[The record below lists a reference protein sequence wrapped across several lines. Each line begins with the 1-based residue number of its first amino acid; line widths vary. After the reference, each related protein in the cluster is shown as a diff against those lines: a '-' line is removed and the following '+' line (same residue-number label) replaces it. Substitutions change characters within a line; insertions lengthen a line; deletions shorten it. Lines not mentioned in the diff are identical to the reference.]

1 MPDIFAYVGSRIR
14 ELRTNYDSGRGLS
27 QEKLATA
34 LRVSTNTISRWET
47 ATYQPSLA
55 DLQNLAEFFGVAIS
69 NFFPLVE
76 QPKNDHMAG
85 LLQAARQLPPEDLEE
100 VRRYVEF
107 KKASRI
113 YGGTDRPRVGR
124 KPSSPKR

>member
-1 MPDIFAYVGSRIR
+1 MADIFAYVGSRIR

-34 LRVSTNTISRWET
+34 LKVSTNTISRWET

-69 NFFPLVE
+69 SFLPLVE
-76 QPKNDHMAG
+76 QPKNDQMAG
-85 LLQAARQLPPEDLEE
+85 LLQAARQLPPDDLEE
-100 VRRYVEF
+100 VKRYIEF
-107 KKASRI
+107 
-113 YGGTDRPRVGR
+113 
-124 KPSSPKR
+124 